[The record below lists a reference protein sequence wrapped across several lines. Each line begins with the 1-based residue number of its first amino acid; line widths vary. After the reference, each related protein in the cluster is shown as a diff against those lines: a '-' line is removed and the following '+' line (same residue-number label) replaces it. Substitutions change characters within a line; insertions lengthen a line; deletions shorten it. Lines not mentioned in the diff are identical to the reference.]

1 MQLVDYCL
9 KPWTNSGEGRHSM
22 CLSKAYYEKEGAKQ
36 LVAEEIT
43 SMDIDGDILR
53 FTTIFGEMKEVTA
66 RVREI
71 DFLTHSILLEEQQS
85 V

>member
-1 MQLVDYCL
+1 
-9 KPWTNSGEGRHSM
+9 M
-22 CLSKAYYEKEGAKQ
+22 CLSKAYYEKEGVKQ

-43 SMDIDGDILR
+43 SIDVDGEILR
-53 FTTIFGEMKEVTA
+53 LKTIFGDIKEITA

-71 DFLTHSILLEEQQS
+71 DFLTHSILIEERQS